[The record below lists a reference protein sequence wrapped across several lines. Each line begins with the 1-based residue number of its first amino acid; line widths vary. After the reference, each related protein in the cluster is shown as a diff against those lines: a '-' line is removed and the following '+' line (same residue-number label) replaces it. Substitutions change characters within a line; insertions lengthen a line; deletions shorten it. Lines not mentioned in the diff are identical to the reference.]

1 MVSATHFL
9 DGGLEPRGI
18 GRERGQRDV
27 HVGSTERL
35 LPTSGAALPYVA
47 QLDRPRRHALLELW
61 REAVERVVRQA
72 ERLQALVGEG
82 HGDPGAVPRLRAGTS
97 MVHNREQ
104 PPHQLTT
111 GRAVIDAEE
120 HVLPDIGRGPLVQRP
135 ALDVV

>member
-1 MVSATHFL
+1 MVSETHFL
-9 DGGLEPRGI
+9 EGALELRGI

-27 HVGSTERL
+27 HVGATEWL
-35 LPTSGAALPYVA
+35 LPVGGAALPDVA
-47 QLDRPRRHALLELW
+47 QLGRARRHPLLELW
-61 REAVERVVRQA
+61 REAVERVLWHA

-104 PPHQLTT
+104 PAHQLAP
-111 GRAVIDAEE
+111 GRAVIETEE